1 MSEKKDVNLTLT
13 FERDSEEGKE
23 TENFTVLGTLEI
35 EETKVRIHY
44 NRNENEVKEDVT
56 LIIHKDLRV
65 EIMRKGGGYES
76 QMFLRQEKEVNANY
90 LTPYGAMNIS
100 TIGKFVNFLFD
111 GSNGVLKLTYELLFN
126 HEYYSTN
133 NVTVKIEEK

>member
-1 MSEKKDVNLTLT
+1 MKTVNLILT
-13 FERDSEEGKE
+13 FERDSEDGKE
-23 TENFTVLGTLEI
+23 TENFEALGDIEI
-35 EETKVRIHY
+35 EETKVRLHY

-56 LIIHKDLRV
+56 LIIHTDSRV
-65 EIMRKGGGYES
+65 EIIRKGGGYES
-76 QMFLRQEKEVNANY
+76 QMFIRNEKEVNSNY

-100 TIGKFVNFLFD
+100 TIGKYVNFLFD
-111 GSNGVLKLTYELLFN
+111 GNKGVLKLTYELLFN